1 MRKGVSMNTNE
12 LIVALGGLIL
22 IGLITCLIYYIL
34 MVVAYWRIFN
44 KAGEAGWKSII
55 PFLNVY
61 TMYKIAWD
69 GKMFWTVMGLD
80 LISSSLVR
88 LNNGVLLAIAV
99 LAAIGAL
106 VIGIMLNFK
115 LARAFGKGTGFAI
128 GLILLNPIFILI
140 LAFGSSRYIGAGSDD
155 QIYTNVV

>member
-1 MRKGVSMNTNE
+1 MSTNDFF
-12 LIVALGGLIL
+12 LALGGLIM
-22 IGLITCLIYYIL
+22 IGLVACLIYYIL
-34 MVVAYWRIFN
+34 IIIAYWKIFN
-44 KAGEAGWKSII
+44 KAGEAGWKAII
-55 PFLNVY
+55 PLLNVY

-80 LISSSLVR
+80 IISSALARSE
-88 LNNGVLLAIAV
+88 NGALAAIAAI
-99 LAAIGAL
+99 LAIGAL

-115 LARAFGKGTGFAI
+115 LAKAFGKGTGFAI

-140 LAFGSSRYIGAGSDD
+140 LAFGSSRYIRVDSDD